1 MKNFLY
7 RFFRLYIDGIKN
19 TVLGKKLLLIV
30 VIKLII
36 MFAILK
42 IFFFPDFLKTKFSSD
57 KERGDYVMEQLTNTN
72 KK

>member
-1 MKNFLY
+1 MKKFLNG
-7 RFFRLYIDGIKN
+7 FFHLYIDGFKN
-19 TVLGKKLLLIV
+19 TILGKKLLLII

-57 KERGDYVMEQLTNTN
+57 KERGDYVMEQLINTN